1 LSILNFGELFVNP
14 VRMTFDFLAGV
25 TVDLGSCSRK
35 SVAEILHLIADLNAF
50 KFRQSFQTGHTT
62 KYLTLLDVDF

>member
-1 LSILNFGELFVNP
+1 
-14 VRMTFDFLAGV
+14 MTFDFLAGV

-35 SVAEILHLIADLNAF
+35 NVAEILDLITDLNAF
-50 KFRQSFQTGHTT
+50 KFIQSFQTGHTT